1 MPKAWHGTQA
11 PTGEDTIATLQRP
24 SRRYLSTAAAVIA
37 WPGLATHEP
46 GRLELGDAAECR
58 DRGPLAG
65 PHAGMRGIHAA
76 PEAAARAS
84 RASSN

>member
-1 MPKAWHGTQA
+1 MQTAWRRTQA
-11 PTGEDTIATLQRP
+11 PTGEDTIATLPRP
-24 SRRYLSTAAAVIA
+24 SHRYLSTAAAVIA
-37 WPGLATHEP
+37 WAGLATHEP
-46 GRLELGDAAECR
+46 GRLELGDAAECC

-65 PHAGMRGIHAA
+65 PYTGMRGIHAA

>member
-11 PTGEDTIATLQRP
+11 PTGEDTIATLPRP

-46 GRLELGDAAECR
+46 GRLELGNAAECR

-65 PHAGMRGIHAA
+65 PHTGMRGINAA